1 LRKPALHTVVVCVLF
16 AAVFPPFLDGCFS
29 ATPETTLGYRDEVP
43 PIDQREIDALRKR
56 IEEVQKRLHKGGE
69 SQDAVPT
76 PDRRVERP
84 GMDYQDDVAP
94 LDPDEL
100 EGLQRSVE
108 ELQQRLTVFEQKRK
122 ALGEHAAPAPPA
134 AAPSPGTEQHITALE
149 QRITELERILV
160 GKKDEPG
167 LADLIGGW
175 TKRNGFFLQSAAGDF
190 FLRFTGILQAD
201 FRSFP
206 GGQDGNNPSV
216 QPSTFLLQRA
226 RFSVHGR
233 LYRYFRFLITPDL
246 GNGFTNSPLINGRPQ
261 LFDGFVEWDRVS
273 EAHLRVG
280 KFKNPIGL
288 EMLQGIQNLS
298 FMERSLVRNL
308 IPNRD
313 LGAMLSGQVLRGR
326 LEYQLGVFNGA
337 PSANFAEEGKAFSTG
352 KSLTFRWFSQPFLY
366 QGPGWLQG
374 FGVGFG
380 MSYGSIRNF
389 TGQDPMQTESF
400 SYTFFQ
406 YTNNVTGNGDQLRF
420 LPQMYWYWKRAG
432 LMGQYVRT
440 TQDERIINGAAAR
453 LTHDAWS
460 AQASFFLTDDT
471 ATYGRV
477 DPRRPF
483 AFSKPGHWGAWE
495 LAVRYAQITLDPE
508 TFSLGMSDAGVFAQR
523 AESTTVGLNWYLNYK
538 VKIVGNFVHTDFTGA
553 TSAYHAAS
561 KEDALMFR
569 VQLVY

>member
-1 LRKPALHTVVVCVLF
+1 LRKPALHTLAVCVLF
-16 AAVFPPFLDGCFS
+16 AAAFPPFLDGCFS
-29 ATPETTLGYRDEVP
+29 APPETTLGYSDEVP

-56 IEEVQKRLHKGGE
+56 IEEVQKRLHKGDE
-69 SQDAVPT
+69 SQDAVLAPN
-76 PDRRVERP
+76 RRVERP
-84 GMDYQDDVAP
+84 GKDYQDDVAP

-100 EGLQRSVE
+100 EGLQRSVD
-108 ELQQRLTVFEQKRK
+108 ELQQRLAVLEQKRK
-122 ALGEHAAPAPPA
+122 ALGERVAPAPPA
-134 AAPSPGTEQHITALE
+134 AVPSFGSEQHITALE

-206 GGQDGNNPSV
+206 GGQDGNNPGI

-233 LYRYFRFLITPDL
+233 LYRHFRFLITPDL
-246 GNGFTNSPLINGRPQ
+246 GNGFTNSPLVNGRPQ
-261 LFDGFVEWDRVS
+261 LFDGFVEWDRVP

-313 LGAMLSGQVLRGR
+313 LGVMLSGQVLRGR
-326 LEYQLGVFNGA
+326 LDYQLGVFNGA
-337 PSANFAEEGKAFSTG
+337 PNANFAEEGKAFSTG

-366 QGPGWLQG
+366 EGPEWLQG

-380 MSYGSIRNF
+380 LSYGSIRNF

-406 YTNNVTGNGDQLRF
+406 YANNVTGNGDQLRF
-420 LPQMYWYWKRAG
+420 LPQIYWYWKRAG

-440 TQDERIINGAAAR
+440 TQDERIINGAAAK

-495 LAVRYAQITLDPE
+495 LAVRYARINLDPE
-508 TFSLGMSDAGVFAQR
+508 TFSLGMSDAGIFAQR
-523 AESTTVGLNWYLNYK
+523 AQSTTVGFNWYLNYK

-561 KEDALMFR
+561 KEDALMVR